1 MSSER
6 VISESSVFPLGPV
19 KRLGG
24 GHRRSLVTLLFFVML
39 VFSACKGEKKE
50 MPSVMFGQGGDVTE
64 LDDYDLADIQVA
76 GELIAVTLSGPD
88 TYYEYRGQGF
98 GLQFSI
104 AEAYARSIGARLR
117 MEIANDTA
125 ELLRKLSVGEADMIA
140 YPLPADSLTDDN
152 SRHKFVSIHKEWLVR
167 SSSPALA
174 ESAEAWWTD
183 DTRAHFQALEQMRTR
198 PRKTSTRP
206 SRPPMLSRQ
215 KGVISNYDALFI
227 RHSAIVGWDWRL
239 IAAQCYQE
247 SAFEPRA
254 ISWAGAQG
262 LMQIMPGTASRLGLT
277 RSDVFDPERNIEAAC
292 RYLRHLSEVF
302 SDIPNR
308 SERINFVLASY
319 NGGTGHVR
327 DAMALARKNGRNPQR
342 WADVDPFILRL
353 SQPQYYRDPVVKFGY
368 LRGSETSGYVRQIQ
382 SRWASYRGSAPAHHS
397 SLAPSK
403 GSSSKGKSSS
413 SRIRSREE
421 FMTDSAFWGK

>member
-1 MSSER
+1 M
-6 VISESSVFPLGPV
+6 
-19 KRLGG
+19 
-24 GHRRSLVTLLFFVML
+24 
-39 VFSACKGEKKE
+39 
-50 MPSVMFGQGGDVTE
+50 
-64 LDDYDLADIQVA
+64 
-76 GELIAVTLSGPD
+76 
-88 TYYEYRGQGF
+88 
-98 GLQFSI
+98 
-104 AEAYARSIGARLR
+104 
-117 MEIANDTA
+117 
-125 ELLRKLSVGEADMIA
+125 
-140 YPLPADSLTDDN
+140 
-152 SRHKFVSIHKEWLVR
+152 
-167 SSSPALA
+167 
-174 ESAEAWWTD
+174 
-183 DTRAHFQALEQMRTR
+183 
-198 PRKTSTRP
+198 
-206 SRPPMLSRQ
+206 
-215 KGVISNYDALFI
+215 
-227 RHSAIVGWDWRL
+227 
-239 IAAQCYQE
+239 
-247 SAFEPRA
+247 
-254 ISWAGAQG
+254 
-262 LMQIMPGTASRLGLT
+262 
-277 RSDVFDPERNIEAAC
+277 
-292 RYLRHLSEVF
+292 F

>member
-1 MSSER
+1 MERER
-6 VISESSVFPLGPV
+6 VKSEQYIHPS
-19 KRLGG
+19 RRDACLGG
-24 GHRRSLVTLLFFVML
+24 RIYYLLLTLSLSFLFFL
-39 VFSACKGEKKE
+39 TSCLPEKKE
-50 MPSVMFGQGGDVTE
+50 MPSVMFSQGEDVTD
-64 LDDYDLADIQVA
+64 LDDYDLADIQAA

-98 GLQFSI
+98 GLQFLI

-125 ELLRKLSVGEADMIA
+125 ELFRKLSAGEADIIA
-140 YPLPADSLTDDN
+140 YPLPLQKRGEGKKQN
-152 SRHKFVSIHKEWLVR
+152 RFVGIHDEWVVR
-167 SSSPALA
+167 SSSPDLA
-174 ESAEAWWTD
+174 ESASAWWTD
-183 DTRAHFQALEQMRTR
+183 DTRSQFQALEQMRMR
-198 PRKTSTRP
+198 PRRSSTRP

-227 RHSAIVGWDWRL
+227 RHVAIVGWDWRL
-239 IAAQCYQE
+239 LAAQCYQE

-262 LMQIMPGTASRLGLT
+262 LMQIMPSTASRLGLT

-292 RYLRHLSEVF
+292 RYLRHLNEVF

-308 SERINFVLASY
+308 SERINFVLAAY

-397 SLAPSK
+397 SVSPSK
-403 GSSSKGKSSS
+403 NGSKP

-421 FMTDSAFWGK
+421 FMADSVLFGM